1 MIRASLFLIC
11 VLFSAPARAGQRAGA
26 TPDRPTVTATRLN
39 AGEALMVDGNLDEA
53 VWRRAVPATDFKQ
66 FDPKNGEPATEA
78 TEIRIAFDRDN
89 LYIGAQFFDSD
100 PAGLRGN
107 QMVRD
112 GSLGADDRF
121 IWVLDPFYDQR
132 SGYYFEVNPS
142 GAMGDAQLMQASGTT
157 GGTTQNRAWD
167 GIWRARV
174 RRTDKGWTAEIAIPF
189 RTLSFNPDQQAWGAN
204 FQRTVRR
211 KNEESLWS
219 GWDRNQ
225 GIYSLGAAGRIEGIT
240 DVSQGR
246 GLDIKPYVIGNYRDT
261 ASTGASTLKGNTGLD
276 FLYSVTP
283 QLKANLTINTD
294 FAQTEVDDRQV
305 NLTRFPLFFP
315 EKRDFFLEG
324 SGNFDFSRE
333 ASNDLT
339 AFFTRRIGITD
350 KGQPQKIDYG
360 AKLGGQV
367 GRFNVGMMQVRTAE
381 QPDAAREDFLVL
393 RPKRQFLRESYVGAI
408 YTRRATR
415 NSTVQDRHSI
425 GADVQL
431 STSRFRGNQNL
442 IFTGFFIKTPDGVKR
457 TDNESWGLRLNY
469 PNDRWRF
476 QAATRQ
482 FAKNFAPAIGFA
494 ERVDFKK
501 YYVLGR
507 FAPRP
512 KNNRWIRQVGIQ
524 AFPEVF
530 YDWQNKL
537 VERNVQLQLLDLDFH
552 SGDSIGIRVT
562 PSYDHLQADFRIG
575 GGMTLPAGTEYNF
588 PRYNY
593 SFSTANQRTI
603 SGSANYTVGGFYSGN
618 RRDISGTVNLRPRR
632 GILATLTTTF
642 NTVDLPQGHLS
653 SKVMRAVV
661 NTQLNPFIS
670 ISNNVQFDSVSRVL
684 GWQYR
689 FRWIV
694 QPGNDIYVVWL
705 NNWQDTGPVMTTLD
719 RSAAVKAVYTYGF

>member
-1 MIRASLFLIC
+1 MIWFAFLLG
-11 VLFSAPARAGQRAGA
+11 VLVSAPAHVAQRVVA
-26 TPDRPTVTATRLN
+26 PERPTLTAARLN
-39 AGEALMVDGNLDEA
+39 DGETVSIDGSLDEA
-53 VWRRAVPATDFKQ
+53 IWRRAQPAADFTQ
-66 FDPKNGEPATEA
+66 LDPRNGEPATEA
-78 TEIRIAFDRDN
+78 TEIRIAFDRNN
-89 LYIGAQFFDSD
+89 LYIGAQFYDSD
-100 PAGLRGN
+100 PDGLRGN

-132 SGYYFEVNPS
+132 SGYYFEVNPAGS
-142 GAMGDAQLMQASGTT
+142 MGDAQLIQASGTT

-174 RRTDKGWTAEIAIPF
+174 RRTDAGWTAEIEIPF
-189 RTLSFNPDQQAWGAN
+189 RTLNFNPGQPWGAN

-211 KNEESLWS
+211 KNEESLWA

-225 GIYSLGAAGRIEGIT
+225 GIYSLGAAGRIEGID

-246 GLDIKPYVIGNYRDT
+246 GLDVKPYLTGNYRGVT
-261 ASTGASTLKGNTGLD
+261 AGAASTYKGNTGLD
-276 FLYSVTP
+276 LLYSVTP
-283 QLKANLTINTD
+283 QLKANVTINTD

-350 KGQPQKIDYG
+350 RGEPQKIDYG

-367 GRFNVGMMQVRTAE
+367 GRYNLGLMQVRTAE
-381 QPDAAREDFLVL
+381 QPGAAGEDFLVL

-408 YTRRATR
+408 YTRRSTR
-415 NSTVQDRHSI
+415 TSGVLDRHSI
-425 GADVQL
+425 GADFQL
-431 STSRFRGNQNL
+431 STARFRGNQNL
-442 IFTGFFIKTPDGVKR
+442 IFTGFFIKTPDGVR
-457 TDNESWGLRLNY
+457 RSDNQSWGLRLNY
-469 PNDRWRF
+469 PNDKWRF

-501 YYVLGR
+501 YYAIAR

-512 KNNRWIRQVGIQ
+512 KNNRWIRQVGMQ
-524 AFPEVF
+524 LFPEVF
-530 YDWQNKL
+530 YDSQNRL
-537 VERNVQLQLLDLDFH
+537 IERNVQFQLLDLDLH
-552 SGDSIGIRVT
+552 SGDAIGVRVT
-562 PSYDHLQADFRIG
+562 PSYDHLQDDFRVG
-575 GGMTLPAGTEYNF
+575 GGITLPAGTEYRF
-588 PRYNY
+588 LRYNY
-593 SFSTANQRTI
+593 SISTANQRKI
-603 SGSANYTVGGFYSGN
+603 SGSANYTVGGFYSGR
-618 RRDISGTVNLRPRR
+618 RRDISATVNLRPRR
-632 GILATLTTTF
+632 GVLATLSGTF
-642 NTVDLPQGHLS
+642 NRVELPQGRFS
-653 SKVMRAVV
+653 TKVMRAIV

-670 ISNNVQFDSVSRVL
+670 VSNNVQFDSLSRIL
-684 GWQYR
+684 GWQSR

-705 NNWQDTGPVMTTLD
+705 NNWQDTGPQLTTLD